1 MLVPLHA
8 HSGSVLHV
16 PMGGIKGLRSQLNLW
31 HTALILLRSPSL
43 AGIIAFRLPWT
54 HQLSKESVKLIHA
67 ALNTLA
73 FFCAIMAL
81 KAVFGSQSGS
91 NFPDLFSLHSWLV
104 NVSVSVNEQIALAAS
119 IYLFP
124 ITPESWKAAFHPL
137 HVFLGR
143 FLFGSTICVSLIGLT
158 ERLIFS
164 LNDPKYSDSP
174 PEAFFANVMGLLL
187 VAYGVAIFWIST
199 NKSWKHP
206 GPCRVVKFIILGP
219 YILNYTVFHKIF
231 EEIKKNTNRMI
242 YFRKI

>member
-1 MLVPLHA
+1 MENHNHFMVALSAALAFGSLTIIFVLRWVSNYRDGLAWDGGPANFNWHPVLQL
-8 HSGSVLHV
+8 SGFVFLN
-16 PMGGIKGLRSQLNLW
+16 GL
-31 HTALILLRSPSL
+31 
-43 AGIIAFRLPWT
+43 GIIAFRLPWT

-91 NFPDLFSLHSWLV
+91 NFPDLFSLHSWLGITV
-104 NVSVSVNEQIALAAS
+104 VSLFGIEIALAAS

-206 GPCRVVKFIILGP
+206 GPPIWHTSGL
-219 YILNYTVFHKIF
+219 LEDKI
-231 EEIKKNTNRMI
+231 K
-242 YFRKI
+242 